1 MVEVAADRLRTR
13 VRGLRWLVLLGGLI
27 GLFIGYYRM
36 ALTVP
41 TTADGAGNALQ
52 AFDLIHRN
60 PLLHGWTV
68 SDVSFYG
75 VELFQ
80 FAAIERVIGL
90 GPQVAPASAALSYAL
105 IVLLVGLLAR
115 GRATGSAAWLRVAVG
130 LSIVL
135 VPAPG
140 IAQAVL
146 LGGPDHIG
154 AAIPLLLAWLLLDRV
169 QTRWLPVLLAAVL
182 AWGQLADPVL
192 SLVGA
197 APLVVVG
204 LVRAIRQRD
213 WRGRDARLAIAGVV
227 SVPVAYGAVWLI
239 GRLGGYRTQAVPTD
253 LVSWRQL
260 GSQLRAAAESLT
272 VLFGCHFPEL
282 HGWFDRTLGGLHLL
296 GLVLVLVAVIR
307 VVVLTWRGIGDRVDQ
322 LIVAGI
328 AINLAAFVWSALNIN
343 LLASHEIAPVLPLS
357 AVLVGRVLVSPNG
370 DRSALRAGW
379 SAAAPRI
386 LALGLAGLL
395 VAGFLGQAGR
405 PAVPPSGMAVADWL
419 EARQLHYG
427 LGGYWV
433 ANSLTVDSGGTV
445 QVVPLNGIDHITG
458 YRWESRRDWYD
469 PAKHDAR
476 FIVLQLN
483 SPSFFTV
490 DVAIAQFG
498 QPIDRVTLPTSDR
511 GNATVL
517 VYDHNLLVGLPAWC
531 APGVEKPSMA
541 DC

>member
-1 MVEVAADRLRTR
+1 VLDVTTGRRRRL
-13 VRGLRWLVLLGGLI
+13 LWFSLLGGLV
-27 GLFIGYYRM
+27 GLFAGYYRM

-41 TTADGAGNALQ
+41 STADGAGNALQ

-90 GPQVAPASAALSYAL
+90 SPRVAPASAALSYAL

-115 GRATGSAAWLRVAVG
+115 GRAAGMVAWLRVGLAVA
-130 LSIVL
+130 IVL
-135 VPAPG
+135 VPGPG
-140 IAQAVL
+140 VGQAVL
-146 LGGPDHIG
+146 LSGPDHTG
-154 AAIPLLLAWLLLDRV
+154 AAVPLLLAWLLLDRAGRN
-169 QTRWLPVLLAAVL
+169 QQRWLPGAVAAVL

-197 APLVVVG
+197 APLV
-204 LVRAIRQRD
+204 LVCLARTIRRRA
-213 WRGRDARLAIAGVV
+213 WRGPDAALALAGAA
-227 SVPVAYGAVWLI
+227 SVPVAYGAVRLI
-239 GRLGGYRTQAVPTD
+239 GQLGGYRTQPVPTD
-253 LVSWRQL
+253 LVSWRHL
-260 GSQLRAAAESLT
+260 GSQLKTAAESMT

-282 HGWFDRTLGGLHLL
+282 HGWFERCLGMLHLL
-296 GLVLVLVAVIR
+296 GLGLVVIAVARTVQ
-307 VVVLTWRGIGDRVDQ
+307 LAWRGIGDRVDQ
-322 LIVAGI
+322 VLVAGI

-343 LLASHEIAPVLPLS
+343 LLASHEIVPVLPLS
-357 AVLVGRVLVSPNG
+357 AVLVARVLISAEG
-370 DRSALRAGW
+370 DRPAWVAGW
-379 SAAAPRI
+379 SGTGSRI
-386 LALGLAGLL
+386 LALGWAGLL
-395 VAGFLGQAGR
+395 VVGFVGHAGR
-405 PAVPPSGMAVADWL
+405 PAGRPSGMAVADWL
-419 EARQLHYG
+419 AARQLNYG

-433 ANSLTVDSGGTV
+433 ANSISVDSGGAV
-445 QVVPLNGIDHITG
+445 QVVPLNGISHVTG

-483 SPSFFTV
+483 SPSFFTA

-511 GNATVL
+511 GSATVL
-517 VYDHNLLVGLPAWC
+517 VYDRNLLVGLPAWC
-531 APGVEKPSMA
+531 APGQEAPSMA
-541 DC
+541 EC